1 MIHTGE
7 KPYKCSLCG
16 NGYFLRNHNR
26 VHTGETRFECHV
38 CGKLFKV
45 PTWNMKKHTGEKPY
59 ECHLCEK
66 SFHQISYLRKHETI
80 NPKEKHYECCQCG
93 SL

>member
-7 KPYKCSLCG
+7 KPNKCGLCG
-16 NGYFLRNHNR
+16 KGYFLRNHNW
-26 VHTGETRFECHV
+26 VHTGEKRFECHV
-38 CGKLFKV
+38 CGKLLKV
-45 PTWNMKKHTGEKPY
+45 PTWNMRKHTGEKPY
-59 ECHLCEK
+59 KCRLCEK